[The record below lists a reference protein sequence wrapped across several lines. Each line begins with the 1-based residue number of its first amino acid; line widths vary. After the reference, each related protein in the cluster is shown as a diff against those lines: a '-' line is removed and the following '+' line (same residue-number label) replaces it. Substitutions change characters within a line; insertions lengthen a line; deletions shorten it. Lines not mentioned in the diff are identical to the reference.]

1 MEVKAN
7 PTPRTVS
14 VTPAAPG
21 FMLAGE
27 TISTNGTG
35 LVVAD
40 TCAAKIVPHKISATA
55 AKAPRSSK
63 DTNVR
68 RRAENRDAGMGG
80 KSSWVSS
87 DAIQHP

>member
-1 MEVKAN
+1 
-7 PTPRTVS
+7 
-14 VTPAAPG
+14 
-21 FMLAGE
+21 MLTGE

-35 LVVAD
+35 L
-40 TCAAKIVPHKISATA
+40 TAANTRPAKTVPHKTSATA
-55 AKAPRSSK
+55 AKAPRFSK

-68 RRAENRDAGMGG
+68 RRAKNRDAGMGG

>member
-1 MEVKAN
+1 
-7 PTPRTVS
+7 
-14 VTPAAPG
+14 
-21 FMLAGE
+21 MLTGE

-35 LVVAD
+35 LPAAD
-40 TCAAKIVPHKISATA
+40 VRPAKIAPHKISATA

-63 DTNVR
+63 DTNIR
-68 RRAENRDAGMGG
+68 RRAKNRDAGMGG